1 MWLEELAWL
10 WMPILAGAGL
20 WMIWRLVALTTEMR
34 MLRKCIEQLEEERRE
49 RDRDQRQVA

>member
-20 WMIWRLVALTTEMR
+20 WMIWRLVALNTEMR
-34 MLRKCIEQLEEERRE
+34 ILCKRIEQLEEERRE